1 MKNRSIRLAAF
12 YFASLLWMECIYR
25 AYALDSFLD
34 RGLFFVALFSL
45 ATALGLT
52 FISNIFKTR
61 KANRTA
67 ALISFGALTVWMLAE
82 TVYATIFRTV
92 LVVESVKM
100 AGQAIGS
107 FWREMFQGIWNCL
120 PQLILILLPFVA
132 LVYFSGSPKK
142 KSRGSGLF
150 ITSRPKWT
158 EILAIVGALLIC
170 IGAGEAMTYLPS
182 GGLMSTRDIYR
193 RSFDP
198 TLTVRN
204 FGMLTTL
211 RLDLTQTFFGLEEAP
226 AVAVSEIPQPVTV
239 PQPVVT
245 QEPAAEPESRITAEE
260 NQENAETEE
269 PAAEPEPE
277 PIIYDDNVMDIDFA
291 ALAESETN
299 SDLQKVHAYF
309 ANREAT
315 KQNEYTG
322 MFEGYNLI
330 YMTAEGFWKY
340 AVDKTHTPTLY
351 KMANE
356 GFVFN
361 NFYCPLGTHSTCDGE
376 FAVTTGL
383 VPSNQYTA
391 FFETIGDDMYFCMG
405 NQLRDLGYPTTAYHA
420 HYREY
425 YRRDETHPNMGY
437 DYYGIGTHGIN
448 IPMDWPES
456 DLETMKFIW
465 PKQEENFANDPW
477 HLYFMTISG
486 HLYYSWSG
494 NFQCRKHQEEV
505 QDMNMCDEAE
515 AYVACQMELDQ
526 ACEYL
531 IQKLDEIGQLDKT
544 LFVIAGDHYPYGME
558 ESTWNEFA
566 GHEMDQ
572 TFELAKSSLIIWSA
586 SMEEPIQVDKTCCS
600 IDILPTVSNLMGLE
614 YDSRLLMGRDILSDC
629 PGVAVFYNKSFVTD
643 YGKYDVKENKFT
655 PAEGVEVPEEYVKGM
670 YDYVSGLFTATDWI
684 LKKDYYSK
692 LGLKHDITPGKSC
705 YYN

>member
-1 MKNRSIRLAAF
+1 MNRKSIRMAAF
-12 YFASLLWMECIYR
+12 YFVSLLWMELIYR

-34 RGLFFVALFSL
+34 RGLLFVALFSL
-45 ATALGLT
+45 GLAFALTL
-52 FISNIFKTR
+52 ISSIFKTR

-67 ALISFGALTVWMLAE
+67 GLICFAALTVWMLAE

-107 FWREMFQGIWNCL
+107 FWREMFRGIWSCL
-120 PQLILILLPFVA
+120 PQLLLIALPFVLLLLA
-132 LVYFSGSPKK
+132 SGKPHKHVKDMESKGFIP
-142 KSRGSGLF
+142 SGL
-150 ITSRPKWT
+150 KGK
-158 EILAIVGALLIC
+158 EILAIVCALVVS
-170 IGAGEAMTYLPS
+170 IGIGEAATFLPS
-182 GGLMSTRDIYR
+182 GGLMSIRDIYR

-211 RLDLTQTFFGLEEAP
+211 RLDLTQTFLGLEEAP
-226 AVAVSEIPQPVTV
+226 VTAMADIPQPVV
-239 PQPVVT
+239 IPEPVVT
-245 QEPAAEPESRITAEE
+245 QEPAPENSDDTSPETSEGETSPEPV
-260 NQENAETEE
+260 
-269 PAAEPEPE
+269 AEPEPIVYE
-277 PIIYDDNVMDIDFA
+277 DNVMDIDFA
-291 ALAESETN
+291 SLAETETN
-299 SDLQKVHAYF
+299 STLKKIHTYF
-309 ANREAT
+309 ASREAT

-330 YMTAEGFWKY
+330 FMTAEGFWKY
-340 AVDKTHTPTLY
+340 AVDETHTPTLY

-383 VPSNQYTA
+383 LPSNQYTA

-425 YRRDETHPNMGY
+425 YRRDETHPNLGY
-437 DYYGIGTHGIN
+437 DYYGIGQHGIN
-448 IPMDWPES
+448 IPMNWPES
-456 DLETMKFIW
+456 DRETMEFIW
-465 PKQEENFANDPW
+465 PKQQENMENSPW

-486 HLYYSWSG
+486 HLYYTWGG
-494 NFQCRKHQEEV
+494 NYQCKKHQEEV

-531 IQKLDEIGQLDKT
+531 IEKLDETGQLENT

-572 TFELAKSSLIIWSA
+572 TFELPQSTLIIWSA
-586 SMEEPIQVDKTCCS
+586 SMEEPIVVDKTCCS
-600 IDILPTVSNLMGLE
+600 IDILPTISNLMGLE

-643 YGKYDVKENKFT
+643 YGKYNVKTNEFIAN
-655 PAEGVEVPEEYVKGM
+655 EGVEIPEGYVKSM

-684 LKKDYYSK
+684 LKNDYYGK
-692 LGLKHDITPGKSC
+692 LGLKHDITPGKNS